1 MVVDS
6 AAAPQGGHRPEALG
20 AGGVRAADI
29 ADAANPGTA
38 NPGTANPGTAGG
50 AINAPLECAARA
62 VSYAARDGA
71 RRTRTAFPA
80 RP

>member
-29 ADAANPGTA
+29 ADA
-38 NPGTANPGTAGG
+38 ANPGTAGG

>member
-29 ADAANPGTA
+29 ADAA